1 MLISF
6 PFFSPYSTLHSMN
19 RFEGKK
25 NAMLALKA
33 YALIKNKHSNLRLV
47 LAGIFFC
54 HFLQFKPA
62 HTIIGGYDPRLKDN
76 VETLYQLVDYAK
88 SIPLLYDIISPAPIP
103 TIASRLVTGEP
114 NLQILFILNFTMAQ
128 RTALLRDP
136 TTLALLYTPANEHFG
151 IVPVEAMACGL
162 PVLACDSGGP
172 TESVV
177 SDPVDERTGWLKTP
191 DPQVWADV
199 LLEIVTLP
207 LNQREAMARRARE
220 RARRLFGM
228 DAMAHGL
235 ENVLREAVSMGR
247 VEGTGWVG
255 TLGVMLLGFL
265 IAYLAGPFLF
275 SS

>member
-1 MLISF
+1 ME
-6 PFFSPYSTLHSMN
+6 TLH
-19 RFEGKK
+19 
-25 NAMLALKA
+25 
-33 YALIKNKHSNLRLV
+33 
-47 LAGIFFC
+47 
-54 HFLQFKPA
+54 
-62 HTIIGGYDPRLKDN
+62 
-76 VETLYQLVDYAK
+76 QLVNYAK
-88 SIPLLYDIISPAPIP
+88 SISVLYDIISPAPVP
-103 TIASRLVTGEP
+103 TTASHLVTGELNP
-114 NLQILFILNFTMAQ
+114 QILFILNFTTTQ
-128 RTALLRDP
+128 RTALLRNP

-162 PVLACDSGGP
+162 PVVACDSGGP

-177 SDPVDERTGWLKTP
+177 SDPVEERTGWLKTP
-191 DPQVWADV
+191 DPQVWANV
-199 LLEIVTLP
+199 LREIVTLP
-207 LNQREAMARRARE
+207 VNQRETMAKRARE

-228 DAMAHGL
+228 GAMARGL

>member
-1 MLISF
+1 M
-6 PFFSPYSTLHSMN
+6 
-19 RFEGKK
+19 
-25 NAMLALKA
+25 
-33 YALIKNKHSNLRLV
+33 
-47 LAGIFFC
+47 
-54 HFLQFKPA
+54 
-62 HTIIGGYDPRLKDN
+62 
-76 VETLYQLVDYAK
+76 ETLYRLVDFAK

-103 TIASRLVTGEP
+103 TTAAHLVTGELNP
-114 NLQILFILNFTMAQ
+114 RILFILNFTTAQ
-128 RTALLRDP
+128 RTALLRNP

-177 SDPVDERTGWLKTP
+177 SDSNPVERTGWLKTP
-191 DPQVWADV
+191 DPQVWANV
-199 LLEIVTLP
+199 LLEIVALP
-207 LNQREAMARRARE
+207 LNQREVMAKRARE

-235 ENVLREAVSMGR
+235 EDVLREAVSMGN

-255 TLGVMLLGFL
+255 TLAVMLLGFL
-265 IAYLAGPFLF
+265 IAYIAGPFLF